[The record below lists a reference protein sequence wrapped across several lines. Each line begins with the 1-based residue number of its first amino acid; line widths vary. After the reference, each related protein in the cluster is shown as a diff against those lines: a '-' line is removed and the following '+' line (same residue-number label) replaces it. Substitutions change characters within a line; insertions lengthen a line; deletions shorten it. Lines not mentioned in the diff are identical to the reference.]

1 MPGLELHLEGLTKR
15 FGDTVAVA
23 IPVLVIQPGTFFTFV
38 GPSECG
44 KSTLLNLIAGLE
56 EPTTGTLR
64 VGDRVLNGL
73 APSERG
79 VGFVFQNCTLHLHR
93 TVFENIAFSLQMG
106 RHLNDEVTRRVRE
119 TADLLGLTSL
129 LAQRLG
135 QLSDSERQRVALG
148 YAIVSKPHLFL
159 FDEPLSKFD
168 APLRASMSREL
179 KRLHA
184 HLGTTF
190 VYVTHDQEDALL
202 LSDQIA
208 VLRDG
213 TIQQCG
219 SPSQIYREPANTFVA
234 SFFGRPSIN
243 LVPAILEKDGA
254 AVQIGIR
261 SIQLAGIIE
270 ENYCR
275 DVTVGIR
282 PEHVRLSRDVA
293 SGWRGHVTF
302 AESRDG
308 VARVE
313 VEVEGTRLVSLE
325 RDETGLQLGEPV
337 AVHIAP
343 PHFIVFD
350 ENGWRLVQV

>member
-1 MPGLELHLEGLTKR
+1 MPGLELRLEGLTKR

-23 IPVLVIQPGTFFTFV
+23 IPLLVIQPGEFFTFV
-38 GPSECG
+38 GPSGCG
-44 KSTLLNLIAGLE
+44 KSTLLNLVAGLE

-73 APSERG
+73 MPRERD
-79 VGFVFQNCTLHLHR
+79 VAFVFQNRTLYPHR
-93 TVFENIAFSLQMG
+93 TVFENIAFPLQVV
-106 RHLNDEVTRRVRE
+106 RRPHDEVTRRVGE
-119 TADLLGLTSL
+119 TAELLNLTSL

-135 QLSDSERQRVALG
+135 QLSDGERQRVALG
-148 YAIVSKPHLFL
+148 HAIVSKPRLFL
-159 FDEPLSKFD
+159 FDEPLSKLD
-168 APLRASMSREL
+168 APLRASMRKEL

-190 VYVTHDQEDALL
+190 VYVTHDQEDALS

-219 SPSQIYREPANTFVA
+219 SPSQIYLEPANTFAA
-234 SFFGRPSIN
+234 SFFGNPSIN

-261 SIQLAGIIE
+261 SMQLAGIIE

-275 DVTVGIR
+275 DVTIGIR

-293 SGWRGHVTF
+293 SGWRGRVTF

-313 VEVEGTRLVSLE
+313 VEVEGIRLASLE
-325 RDETGLQLGEPV
+325 RGEMGLQSGEPV

-343 PHFIVFD
+343 PHLTVFD
-350 ENGWRLVQV
+350 EKGWRLVQV